1 MIKTRLMLLILIVLC
16 CPFPRAVAGGEQT
29 QPAQATTTTSTTNA
43 APASETTQKT
53 EAPAAANSCHA
64 VAGSPE
70 VDEFNL
76 VFWSVMIPFWAGLLA
91 ALGFLLAGKWS
102 LADALAEES
111 SEQPK
116 AIIDKKSV
124 IMVASVSRLIALI
137 GLLVIIVLI
146 LEIGYAAAWHL
157 FVCGSVPDL
166 GGIKTFLLAMAAL
179 FTPYIV
185 NQIRE
190 MVSSPKP
197 AAVQTEAPAIATAGP
212 KISSM
217 HPSALQ
223 VKSTDQV
230 LTFYGAG
237 FQLPLTVNLT
247 DPAGAVAA
255 PPPTIVEA
263 GPTYFKAQARLKA
276 GGSWTVQATG
286 PGTVP
291 ASFAFSVE
299 APVAVIT
306 NATAPAPGGGVTDR
320 LITIDGQ
327 FLMPGATVTFT
338 PAAGGTAIT
347 KDLTAVSD
355 TQATTTATLS
365 TGQWTA
371 TVTNA
376 GGRSSAAQTFT
387 AA

>member
-1 MIKTRLMLLILIVLC
+1 MIKSRLMLLMIVLC
-16 CPFPRAVAGGEQT
+16 CALPRTVAGGEQT
-29 QPAQATTTTSTTNA
+29 QPAQATTTTSTTRA
-43 APASETTQKT
+43 APVSETTQKT
-53 EAPAAANSCHA
+53 EVPRGKDAPVAANSCHA

-76 VFWSVMIPFWAGLLA
+76 VFWSVMIPFWVGLLS

-116 AIIDKKSV
+116 VIIDKKSV

-197 AAVQTEAPAIATAGP
+197 AAVQSEAPAITTAGP
-212 KISSM
+212 NISNM
-217 HPSALQ
+217 HPSD
-223 VKSTDQV
+223 S
-230 LTFYGAG
+230 
-237 FQLPLTVNLT
+237 N
-247 DPAGAVAA
+247 
-255 PPPTIVEA
+255 
-263 GPTYFKAQARLKA
+263 
-276 GGSWTVQATG
+276 
-286 PGTVP
+286 
-291 ASFAFSVE
+291 
-299 APVAVIT
+299 
-306 NATAPAPGGGVTDR
+306 
-320 LITIDGQ
+320 
-327 FLMPGATVTFT
+327 
-338 PAAGGTAIT
+338 
-347 KDLTAVSD
+347 
-355 TQATTTATLS
+355 
-365 TGQWTA
+365 
-371 TVTNA
+371 
-376 GGRSSAAQTFT
+376 SSGEFPQKQP
-387 AA
+387 